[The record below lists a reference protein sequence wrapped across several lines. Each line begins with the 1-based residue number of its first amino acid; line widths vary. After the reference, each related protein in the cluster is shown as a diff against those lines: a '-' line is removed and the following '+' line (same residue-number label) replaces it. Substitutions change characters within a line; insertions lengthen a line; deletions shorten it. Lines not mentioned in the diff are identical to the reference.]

1 MSAACYRRSSRRRW
15 ISGNILRIFY
25 IMIELNK
32 QWVAYLA
39 VPIVAALIGWIT
51 NYIAVKMIFHP
62 RYPIRFLGLTI
73 HGVIPKRQKE
83 LAVSLGETI
92 EEKLISHR
100 DVQAVLQSAEV
111 HARVLALIEEQIDL
125 FFKTK
130 LSSNPL
136 IGMFLQGDFVG
147 QIKRLLI
154 EQLTESLPEFIDGMM
169 KTVEDRLDFKEIV
182 RRKVEEFH
190 VETLEAIVYDI
201 ASRELKTIELLG
213 GVLGFAVGLIQI
225 AIMIWAR

>member
-1 MSAACYRRSSRRRW
+1 MSSACYRRSSRRRW

>member
-1 MSAACYRRSSRRRW
+1 
-15 ISGNILRIFY
+15 
-25 IMIELNK
+25 MIELNK